1 MLFEYA
7 PIEPEA
13 FPMLPTYI
21 VLTAFVWFM
30 TILAFR
36 RWAQRKMKTPLLLFL
51 TFLSY
56 SICILVLTLGFAEAI
71 ITGEKRE
78 IYRFSLAFGYSG
90 IMCANCILLLFSAEL
105 FTIPIKIV
113 RKYIIISLCIAVFVA
128 LPINYYGY
136 LDAEINKSIYI
147 RPYSSAAMMFF
158 SVFTYVKIYS
168 QAKRIQMLVD
178 EKIAKAGF
186 QFIAISQ
193 ICMMLLFIFLFA
205 DTVLFALTDL
215 KGYTIFT
222 YLGWLCAGAFMVFS
236 YFGLIMPPFIRKR
249 YE

>member
-1 MLFEYA
+1 MIYAYA

-21 VLTAFVWFM
+21 ILTLFVWFM

-36 RWAQRKMKTPLLLFL
+36 RWFQRRMKTPLLLFL

-56 SICILVLTLGFAEAI
+56 SVCILVLTLGFAEAI
-71 ITGEKRE
+71 ITTEKRE
-78 IYRFSLAFGYSG
+78 LYRFSLAFGYAG

-105 FTIPIKIV
+105 FSVQKQFIK
-113 RKYIIISLCIAVFVA
+113 KYLIISLIIAFFVA

-136 LDAEINKSIYI
+136 LDAEINKTLYI
-147 RPYSSAAMMFF
+147 RPYTSAAMMFF
-158 SVFTYVKIYS
+158 SVFTYAKIYT
-168 QAKRIQMLVD
+168 QAKRIQLLVD
-178 EKIAKAGF
+178 EKVAKAGF
-186 QFIAISQ
+186 NFIAISQ
-193 ICMMLLFIFLFA
+193 VCMMLLFIFLFA

-222 YLGWLCAGAFMVFS
+222 YLGWLCAGAFMLFS
-236 YFGLIMPPFIRKR
+236 YFGLIMPPFLRKR
-249 YE
+249 FS